1 MKSHIKFLIRV
12 TAFSLILF
20 MCINTVNHILV
31 PKFFVDDDWPYSAT
45 DVGFY
50 EIEKN
55 TVDVLFLGSSH
66 AATFYIPQELY
77 NNYGI
82 TSYNLSSGQQDMLTT
97 YYWIK
102 EALRSQHPR
111 AIIIETCMLFPYD
124 TTQPLNVPEANTR
137 KAFDYMKWSEVKVNA
152 INDICRIDEN
162 QSLLSY
168 YLPNIRYHQRWKSL
182 NNDDF
187 SSERILREK
196 HFEMKG
202 YIALADR
209 YTVKGE
215 PFEVDATVEAAE
227 PAPVMKEYMDKIV
240 ELCKEEGIALILTT
254 NPTTTPSVQKYNMLS
269 AYAASNNI
277 WYIDFN
283 EKNTYQAAVYNYETD
298 NADYVHGNIDGAIK
312 ITNYMGLLLREQWD
326 IEDGESEEWEQTRG
340 WYEWVKRDSHLRYVT
355 DINEYLSDIKDERY
369 TVFVATKGEIND
381 TLNENVAM
389 KIYDL
394 GVKSDLLGEFQNSY
408 VAVIGDKIV
417 ENMSSDSASNAGLLN
432 RGRISYEVCSTGDT
446 CTIKI
451 NGVEYAKQC
460 EGLNLVI
467 YNNITERVIDSVII
481 GNDEES
487 VIR

>member
-31 PKFFVDDDWPYSAT
+31 PKFFVEDDWPYSAT

-102 EALRSQHPR
+102 EALRFQHPR

-187 SSERILREK
+187 SLERILSEK

-209 YTVKGE
+209 YTVTGE
-215 PFEVDATVEAAE
+215 PFGSDTTVDAAE
-227 PAPVMKEYMDKIV
+227 PVPVMKEYMDKIV
-240 ELCKEEGIALILTT
+240 ELCKEEGISLILTT

-269 AYAASNNI
+269 TYAASNDI

-283 EKNTYQAAVYNYETD
+283 EKNTYQDVAYNYETD

-312 ITNYMGLLLREQWD
+312 ITNYIGRLLCEQCD
-326 IEDGESEEWEQTRG
+326 IADRESEEWEQTRE
-340 WYEWVKRDSHLRYVT
+340 WYEGVKKDSYLRYVT
-355 DINEYLSDIKDERY
+355 NMDEYLSDIKDGRY
-369 TVFVATKGEIND
+369 TVFIATQGELNN
-381 TLNENVAM
+381 TLNENMVM

-394 GVKSDLLGEFQNSY
+394 GVKSDLLGEVQNSY
-408 VAVIGDKIV
+408 VAVIGKKTI
-417 ENMSSDSASNAGLLN
+417 ENMSSDSAGNAGLLN
-432 RGRISYEVCSTGDT
+432 RGRISYEVCSTGDN

-451 NGVEYAKQC
+451 NGVEYAKQS

-467 YNNITERVIDSVII
+467 YNNITERVIDSVNI
-481 GNDEES
+481 GNDEDEIS
-487 VIR
+487 R